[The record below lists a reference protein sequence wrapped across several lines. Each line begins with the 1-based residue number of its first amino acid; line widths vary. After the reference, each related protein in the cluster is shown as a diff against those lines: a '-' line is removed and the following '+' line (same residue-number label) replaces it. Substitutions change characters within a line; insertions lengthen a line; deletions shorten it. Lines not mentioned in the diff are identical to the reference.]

1 MPAGWTRWSRPRRR
15 RGTSCRVRREGFDT
29 LSAFTHAPGYFMPIG
44 FSIAPHLWVT
54 EKVDTD
60 CVKCPQ
66 FRMCGQY
73 AMVLPLDSFHDDQD
87 REEHLL
93 MTRHA

>member
-1 MPAGWTRWSRPRRR
+1 
-15 RGTSCRVRREGFDT
+15 
-29 LSAFTHAPGYFMPIG
+29 MPIG

-54 EKVDTD
+54 EKVYTD
-60 CVKCPQ
+60 CVTCPQ

-73 AMVLPLDSFHDDQD
+73 AMVLPLDSLDDDQD